1 MVLTR
6 RSLLR
11 LVSISLCGGIA
22 GCSSA
27 LRSTPEPTGVRLS
40 GITVLNREIEPHRID
55 VMVRNDKADEVV
67 YWNRFDAP
75 AASTEA
81 DSSDLA
87 SIGRTVWEDPVEEP
101 GNYSVYA
108 DSDIETDATDSNWV
122 TRDLPESGCM
132 GIDVIVTR
140 EGQLR
145 LQVYS
150 QSCG

>member
-1 MVLTR
+1 
-6 RSLLR
+6 
-11 LVSISLCGGIA
+11 
-22 GCSSA
+22 
-27 LRSTPEPTGVRLS
+27 
-40 GITVLNREIEPHRID
+40 
-55 VMVRNDKADEVV
+55 MVRNDKADEVV

-75 AASTEA
+75 AATTEA

-87 SIGRTVWEDPVEEP
+87 SIGRTVWEAPVEEP

-108 DSDIETDATDSNWV
+108 DSDIETDATESNWV
-122 TRDLPESGCM
+122 TRDLPESGCN

-150 QSCG
+150 QSCE